1 MLTARV
7 QRHQTFGG
15 LSREEHGMTGRLAG
29 RTILVTGAARG
40 IGAAVSRGM
49 AAAGAA
55 VVVTDRDE
63 AEAAAVAESIRDGGG
78 RASAVAV
85 DVTDRGQVRAAIASA
100 VAEFG
105 RLDAFFNN
113 AGFNEPEKF
122 LDITE
127 AVWDR
132 IMRVNA
138 FGVVIGSQEAARQF
152 IRQGGGGKIVNT
164 ASIAGRQGFPSFAPY
179 SASKA
184 AVISLTQAGAR
195 ALAEHRITVNAFA
208 PGVVRTPLWDKL
220 DRDLAAIG
228 EAGSGFASMAGDIL
242 LGRPAEPEDL
252 VPTAVF
258 LAGPDSDY
266 ITGQVIPIEGGMVL
280 V

>member
-1 MLTARV
+1 MP
-7 QRHQTFGG
+7 
-15 LSREEHGMTGRLAG
+15 GRLMG
-29 RTILVTGAARG
+29 RTVLITGAGRG
-40 IGAAVSRGM
+40 IGAALSRGM
-49 AAAGAA
+49 AAEGAA

-63 AEAAAVAESIRDGGG
+63 PVANAVAQSIRDDGG
-78 RASAVAV
+78 RALAVRV
-85 DVTDRGQVRAAIASA
+85 DVTDRAEVRAAIEAGMR
-100 VAEFG
+100 EFG
-105 RLDAFFNN
+105 HLDAFFNN

-152 IRQGGGGKIVNT
+152 ISQGGGGKIVNT

-195 ALAEHRITVNAFA
+195 ALAPHRVTVNAFA

-220 DRDLAAIG
+220 DRDLAGIG
-228 EAGSGFASMAGDIL
+228 EADAGFASMSDDII

-266 ITGQVIPIEGGMVL
+266 ITGQVIPIEGGMIL

>member
-1 MLTARV
+1 MTA
-7 QRHQTFGG
+7 
-15 LSREEHGMTGRLAG
+15 RLAG
-29 RTILVTGAARG
+29 RTVLVTGAGRG
-40 IGAAVSRGM
+40 IGAALCAGM
-49 AAAGAA
+49 AGEGAA
-55 VVVTDRDE
+55 VVVTDQDE
-63 AEAAAVAESIRDGGG
+63 QAAAAVAESIRDGDG
-78 RASAVAV
+78 RAVHCRL
-85 DVTDRGQVRAAIASA
+85 DVTDRADVRAAIDLAA
-100 VAEFG
+100 AEFG
-105 RLDAFFNN
+105 RLDVLFNN
-113 AGFNEPEKF
+113 AGRNTPEKF

-127 AVWDR
+127 DVWNA

-152 IRQGGGGKIVNT
+152 IRQGSGGKIVNT

-195 ALAEHRITVNAFA
+195 ALAEYGITVNAFA

-220 DRDLAAIG
+220 DSDLARIG
-228 EAGSGFASMAGDIL
+228 EGDAGFAAMSSDII
-242 LGRPAEPEDL
+242 LGRPAEPGDI

-266 ITGQVIPIEGGMVL
+266 VTGQVLAIDGGMIL